1 MTEVPEAAVRMPGLL
16 PVNST
21 PLERSIAATTARTF
35 DIPVPLAD
43 LMNPDTIPLALLPW
57 LAWHL
62 GVDTWKD
69 YWPEQ
74 VKRARV
80 KAAIPIARKRGTAAA
95 VRDVVATFGANIAM
109 REWFELEPP
118 GVRGTFEIVMTVSSR
133 DGTPATAAYVAD
145 IIAEIDRV
153 KRASAHY
160 TFTQGLSMQGTQR
173 VAAAVRPALYRRL
186 SLTD

>member
-1 MTEVPEAAVRMPGLL
+1 MSSLL
-16 PVNST
+16 PSNAT
-21 PLERSIAATTARTF
+21 PLERSLAATSARAF
-35 DIPVPLAD
+35 EVPSPLAD

-80 KAAIPIARKRGTAAA
+80 KAAIPIARRKGTAAA
-95 VRDVVATFGANIAM
+95 VREVVATFGANIAM
-109 REWFELEPP
+109 REWFEMEPP
-118 GVRGTFEIVMTVSSR
+118 GPPGTFEIVMTVSAR
-133 DGTPATAAYVAD
+133 DGLPATAAYVAD
-145 IIAEIDRV
+145 IIAEIERS

-160 TFTQGLSMQGTQR
+160 TFTQGLSMQGTQQ
-173 VAAAVRPALYRRL
+173 VAAAVQPALYRRIQ
-186 SLTD
+186 LTDQTTDS